1 MRTLLLDVL
10 FASLVFLA
18 ACNSTDYSNDPTF
31 QKAIENGKIANQG
44 FKHCNKF
51 VTGWLNH
58 ADSLTGLIPKNLG
71 PDKDYWN
78 AQDAAADN
86 YPFMVLTAAILN
98 KGQFEGVMLDMLN
111 TERTICARIGK
122 LPDTYSFSKQGFLTE
137 KIDTGAIL
145 FGASEYMKDGL
156 MPLTEWLGFSP
167 WFERMRELLDAFQ
180 QHAEVVKK
188 LDGHYFGNSPVM
200 EINGEL
206 LQVLSR
212 MYWYTQNQKYL
223 DWAIKI
229 GDYYL
234 LGDNLPTNKEYL
246 RLRDHGCEIVSGL
259 SELYATLHFVNPEKK
274 ETYKIPMY
282 EMMDKILN
290 VGINEHGFIY
300 DGINGKTNEVTST
313 KLADTWGYTYD
324 AYYTIYLIDKKKE
337 YRDAVLKP
345 LNNIMHYENYNWE
358 GNNSSDG
365 YADAIESALN
375 LYNREPI
382 PVVADWMDHEI
393 KEMWAIQK
401 EDGVIEGW
409 HGDGNF
415 ARTTIM
421 YCLWKT
427 KGVTI
432 DPWRDDVVYG
442 AEIVNDELRLSITCK
457 NDWTGKIVIDKPR
470 HSEIMHL
477 PIDYPRINQFPEW
490 FTAETGKE
498 YKLIS
503 SSGKDVVVKGEELTA
518 GYEITLKENETRYL
532 IIKNHK

>member
-1 MRTLLLDVL
+1 
-10 FASLVFLA
+10 
-18 ACNSTDYSNDPTF
+18 
-31 QKAIENGKIANQG
+31 
-44 FKHCNKF
+44 
-51 VTGWLNH
+51 
-58 ADSLTGLIPKNLG
+58 
-71 PDKDYWN
+71 
-78 AQDAAADN
+78 
-86 YPFMVLTAAILN
+86 
-98 KGQFEGVMLDMLN
+98 
-111 TERTICARIGK
+111 
-122 LPDTYSFSKQGFLTE
+122 
-137 KIDTGAIL
+137 
-145 FGASEYMKDGL
+145 
-156 MPLTEWLGFSP
+156 
-167 WFERMRELLDAFQ
+167 
-180 QHAEVVKK
+180 
-188 LDGHYFGNSPVM
+188 
-200 EINGEL
+200 
-206 LQVLSR
+206 VLSR

-432 DPWRDDVVYG
+432 APWRDDVVYG
-442 AEIVNDELRLSITCK
+442 AEIANNELRLSITCK
-457 NDWTGKIVIDKPR
+457 DDWTGKIVIDKSR

-532 IIKNHK
+532 IIKNNE